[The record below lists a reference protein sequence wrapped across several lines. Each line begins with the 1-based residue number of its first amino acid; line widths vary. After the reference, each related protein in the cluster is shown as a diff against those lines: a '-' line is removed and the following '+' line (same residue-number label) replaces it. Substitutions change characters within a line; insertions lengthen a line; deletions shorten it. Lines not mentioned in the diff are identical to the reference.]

1 MQLHPLCISGAV
13 ANGRAKFEANAGG
26 GSPTPEKPLRFMQPR
41 SRQGSPMLPV
51 KTPKVPPPTA
61 PQPPPVIAPAAAST
75 AVAGPLAAVPTSIS
89 SKSGSG
95 GGANERS
102 FAAETATA
110 KTAVISKLLPKMKR

>member
-1 MQLHPLCISGAV
+1 MQLHPIGISGAV

-61 PQPPPVIAPAAAST
+61 APQPPPVIAPAAAPT
-75 AVAGPLAAVPTSIS
+75 AVAAAPTSIS
-89 SKSGSG
+89 CKSGSG
-95 GGANERS
+95 SDANERS